1 MNETN
6 ESELID
12 ELIANGENQTV
23 EFKRSNILSNPIE
36 LAKTMVAFANTNGGR
51 ILIGVCDDGTLE
63 GLQADKKHEE
73 SIMNIARDRC
83 EPPLI
88 PQFSVIRK
96 AEGDIY
102 VVKILRFQ
110 ALPHAVK
117 TRDGPVYYIRVG
129 STDRPASPA
138 ELALLFESVKKEM
151 KKPKLELRLIGP
163 EGDVGNEIKVQPKFV
178 KIKKEKVKSPPP
190 PLPPYIKQ
198 MAELSRVISS
208 FSFIRKKPPE
218 NLVPIGIQLSNIGE
232 APAYGVRVFLEF
244 PEDCE
249 LYEEHEVVGGL
260 EHLLRSSSSMVGLIV
275 TNKHEAK
282 ARVEVLGNDL
292 QVENFEKIYVRFP
305 EKEQECTVKA
315 RVTQYNFP
323 PEEFEFKIHVKPQF
337 IEQVEYIYEE

>member
-6 ESELID
+6 ESKLIY

-23 EFKRSNILSNPIE
+23 EFKRSSILSNPIE

-63 GLQADKKHEE
+63 GLQADKRHEE
-73 SIMNIARDRC
+73 FIMNVARDRC

-88 PQFSVIRK
+88 PQFSVISK
-96 AEGDIY
+96 AEGAIY
-102 VVKILRFQ
+102 VVKVLRFQ

-117 TRDGPVYYIRVG
+117 TRDGLVYYIRVG
-129 STDRPASPA
+129 STDRPTSPA

-163 EGDVGNEIKVQPKFV
+163 EGNVGNEITVQPKFV

-190 PLPPYIKQ
+190 LPLYTKQ

-208 FSFIRKKPPE
+208 FPFLQKKPSE
-218 NLVPIGIQLSNIGE
+218 DLVPIGIQLSNIGE
-232 APAYGVRVFLEF
+232 APAYGVRVFLKF
-244 PEDCE
+244 PEDCK

-260 EHLLRSSSSMVGLIV
+260 ERLLRGSSSTVGLFL
-275 TNKHEAK
+275 TNEHEAK

-323 PEEFEFKIHVKPQF
+323 LKNLNLKFT
-337 IEQVEYIYEE
+337 